1 LKTFHLILANNDRLT
16 DASVDGLY
24 ASLATVGKKKIL
36 TDAIVDFD
44 DKITAVDPAD
54 PKKTVSASLKRE
66 SVEKLEKIKKLEW
79 PAPAEKSTA
88 QPATET
94 TTKWKTEE
102 KQTENGEH
110 NQKNWYAIILY
121 WIFILVTNSYEI
133 Y

>member
-1 LKTFHLILANNDRLT
+1 LANNDRLT

-24 ASLATVGKKKIL
+24 ASLATLGKGKIL
-36 TDAIVDFD
+36 TDAVVDFD
-44 DKITAVDPAD
+44 DKITAADPAD
-54 PKKTVSASLKRE
+54 PKKTVSASLKKE

-79 PAPAEKSTA
+79 PVPPAEKSTA
-88 QPATET
+88 QPATEKAT
-94 TTKWKTEE
+94 WETER
-102 KQTENGEH
+102 KQIENCEH

>member
-54 PKKTVSASLKRE
+54 PKKKQF
-66 SVEKLEKIKKLEW
+66 
-79 PAPAEKSTA
+79 
-88 QPATET
+88 QP
-94 TTKWKTEE
+94 
-102 KQTENGEH
+102 
-110 NQKNWYAIILY
+110 
-121 WIFILVTNSYEI
+121 V
-133 Y
+133 

>member
-1 LKTFHLILANNDRLT
+1 L
-16 DASVDGLY
+16 
-24 ASLATVGKKKIL
+24 GKKKIL

-79 PAPAEKSTA
+79 PTPPAEKSTA

-94 TTKWKTEE
+94 TTK
-102 KQTENGEH
+102 
-110 NQKNWYAIILY
+110 
-121 WIFILVTNSYEI
+121 
-133 Y
+133 